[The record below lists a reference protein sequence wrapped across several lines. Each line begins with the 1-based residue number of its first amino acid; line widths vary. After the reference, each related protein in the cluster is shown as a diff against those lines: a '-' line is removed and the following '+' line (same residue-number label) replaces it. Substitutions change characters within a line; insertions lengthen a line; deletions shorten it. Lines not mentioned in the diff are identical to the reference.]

1 MTCDKAIIS
10 ILKEQISAYKMLLE
24 LLKKER
30 ECLVNFD
37 AEKVEEVSKEKDTVV
52 MRLRLLEEER
62 VRLIEKFAE
71 DSNLSCNLNLEKM
84 AKHTGDDTFSVLR
97 SQMLS
102 LLQIIDDMNKFNS
115 ILINRSI
122 KYVRT
127 TTSFFNSFTTHHLP
141 QTTGVLLSKET

>member
-1 MTCDKAIIS
+1 MTFDRAVIS

-24 LLKKER
+24 LLNKER
-30 ECLVNFD
+30 ESLVNFD

-62 VRLIEKFAE
+62 VRLIGKFAE
-71 DSNLSCNLNLEKM
+71 DNNLASNLNLEKM
-84 AKHTGDDTFSVLR
+84 AKYTGDDTYSVLR

-122 KYVRT
+122 KYIRT
-127 TTSFFNSFTTHHLP
+127 TTSFFNSFTTQHLP

>member
-1 MTCDKAIIS
+1 MTFDRAVIS
-10 ILKEQISAYKMLLE
+10 ILKEQISAYKMLHE

-62 VRLIEKFAE
+62 VRLIGKFAE
-71 DSNLSCNLNLEKM
+71 DNNLSPDLNLEKM